1 MLGIKYPVVENVLLR
16 YNDWFVNT
24 TFSPSTGNNYITKKY
39 EDVLNDNEFAP
50 STWRYVTMNTTRLGG
65 LNPGWR
71 GLMEYIR
78 IENQYMR
85 TDAGGIQRTTGVTF
99 KSTTRFSWLLNTNTN
114 GMRFDSWCAGHDAIV
129 HNMVSAGQKR
139 GYRLKGDR
147 HKIYNITGYDT
158 DSHNISLTKIK
169 YISN

>member
-1 MLGIKYPVVENVLLR
+1 
-16 YNDWFVNT
+16 
-24 TFSPSTGNNYITKKY
+24 
-39 EDVLNDNEFAP
+39 
-50 STWRYVTMNTTRLGG
+50 MNTTRLGG

-85 TDAGGIQRTTGVTF
+85 TDAGGIQRTTGVTV

-169 YISN
+169 YCGVHGSAERDSLMSNFSGRDQFNNKGNINTEVKNVITGWSFECNSPDCGDPYVTG